1 MNSTTIINKINDLNY
16 KGLKVAYERQMEDT
30 NYHSLSFEDRLYN
43 LLDAQD
49 IFLKNKRI
57 TMNSR
62 LSKIKNKQANVSD
75 IDYNVKRE
83 INKTQVLSLITMDF
97 IRAYQNIIVNGKT
110 GSGKSFFIQALGNRA
125 IEDGFTVYYIRTAT
139 LLEEIKVARIDGTY
153 TALMRKYTKYKL
165 LIIDDFGVSPI
176 SIDDATNLFEVIE
189 ARFEVSST
197 IISSQLPVKEW
208 YDYLNNNTIADAILD
223 RLTHSSHRIELKGP
237 SMREITST
245 IDTNY

>member
-1 MNSTTIINKINDLNY
+1 M
-16 KGLKVAYERQMEDT
+16 
-30 NYHSLSFEDRLYN
+30 
-43 LLDAQD
+43 
-49 IFLKNKRI
+49 
-57 TMNSR
+57 
-62 LSKIKNKQANVSD
+62 SD

-97 IRAYQNIIVNGKT
+97 IRAYQNIILNGKT

-125 IEDGFTVYYIRTAT
+125 IEDGFTVYYTRTAT

-223 RLTHSSHRIELKGP
+223 RLTNSSHRIELKGP
-237 SMREITST
+237 SMRKITST

>member
-1 MNSTTIINKINDLNY
+1 MNSTLIINKITE
-16 KGLKVAYERQMEDT
+16 LKYNGFKEAYIRQLEDV

-57 TMNSR
+57 MMNSR

-75 IDYNVKRE
+75 IDYNSKRE
-83 INKTQVLSLITMDF
+83 INKTQILSLITMDF

-110 GSGKSFFIQALGNRA
+110 GTGKSFLIQAIGNRA
-125 IEDGFTVYYIRTAT
+125 IEDGFTVYYTRTAT
-139 LLEEIKVARIDGTY
+139 LLEEIKIARIDGSY

-245 IDTNY
+245 IDKNY

>member
-1 MNSTTIINKINDLNY
+1 MNSTLIINKITE
-16 KGLKVAYERQMEDT
+16 LKYNGFKEAYIRQLEDV

-57 TMNSR
+57 MMNSR
-62 LSKIKNKQANVSD
+62 LSKIKNKQANISN
-75 IDYNVKRE
+75 IDYNSRRE

-110 GSGKSFFIQALGNRA
+110 GTGKSFFIQAVGNRA
-125 IEDGFTVYYIRTAT
+125 IEDGFTVYYTRTAT
-139 LLEEIKVARIDGTY
+139 LLEEIKIARIDGSY

-176 SIDDATNLFEVIE
+176 STDDATNLFEVVE

-208 YDYLNNNTIADAILD
+208 YEYLNNNTIADAILD
-223 RLTHSSHRIELKGP
+223 RLTNSSHRIELKGP
-237 SMREITST
+237 SMRELTST